1 MKCVRFHF
9 AALSGGALRWEQA
22 VLMAAAVPLVGTE
35 TLLASSLLEDLTRRS
50 GLLRRRL
57 HAHEL
62 HYDPSLAGHVC
73 DLCRLPVKVCVCACA
88 CACACVLCVCVCV
101 CVRTRARMRARVRVR
116 ESERMCASVC

>member
-1 MKCVRFHF
+1 MLAAVKCVRFHF

-73 DLCRLPVKVCVCACA
+73 DLCRLPVKVCVCAC
-88 CACACVLCVCVCV
+88 VYVCVCVCV
-101 CVRTRARMRARVRVR
+101 CVCLCTNTREDARA
-116 ESERMCASVC
+116 CA